1 MTKVNINNNSA
12 ENAANPDA
20 KQEERLII
28 LDTET
33 TGINPRE
40 GHRIVEIGCVEM
52 INRQLT
58 GRNFHAYIKPLD
70 PRGQVL
76 QMEQEVI
83 NIHGLTNEFLDDKP
97 IFSQIV
103 DDFINFIRGGELVI
117 HNAKFDVGFMDHEF
131 SLLNATE
138 RSRNKLPMTADI
150 CTIVDTLKTS
160 KDEFGS
166 PKTLDYLARFYK
178 VDKLIDRTYHGALID
193 AQLLAFVYIE
203 MTRKQSTF
211 NLSVGENNNG
221 DANAIRRLSNDR
233 EKLKVIAASADEIEA
248 HKERLLVVKQ
258 KGADPLW
265 KLPSY

>member
-1 MTKVNINNNSA
+1 VNVNNSQ
-12 ENAANPDA
+12 DSDQ
-20 KQEERLII
+20 QEHRLII

-33 TGINPRE
+33 TGINPRD

-58 GRNFHAYIKPLD
+58 GRNYHVYIKPLD
-70 PRGQVL
+70 QRGQVF
-76 QMEQEVI
+76 QMDQEVI

-97 IFSQIV
+97 TFPQVV
-103 DDFINFIRGGELVI
+103 DDFIDFIRGAELVI
-117 HNAKFDVGFMDHEF
+117 HNAKFDVGFMNNEF
-131 SLLNATE
+131 SLLNFANNAN
-138 RSRNKLPMTADI
+138 NKVPMTEDI
-150 CTIVDTLKTS
+150 CTITDTLKTS

-211 NLSVGENNNG
+211 NLSVGDNSSG
-221 DANAIRRLSNDR
+221 DANAIRRLSDDR
-233 EKLKVIAASADEIEA
+233 VTLKVIVASADEVKA

-258 KGADPLW
+258 KGGEPLW
-265 KLPSY
+265 K

>member
-1 MTKVNINNNSA
+1 MNTSNNPIS
-12 ENAANPDA
+12 NAAKPDNN
-20 KQEERLII
+20 QEERLII

-40 GHRIVEIGCVEM
+40 GHRIVEVGCVEM

-58 GRNFHAYIKPLD
+58 GRTFHAYIKPLD

-103 DDFINFIRGGELVI
+103 DEFIDFIRGGDLVI

-131 SLLNATE
+131 SLLNFAE
-138 RSRNKLPMTADI
+138 RARNKVPMTEDI
-150 CTIVDTLKTS
+150 CTITDTLKTS

-178 VDKLIDRTYHGALID
+178 VDKLVDRTYHGALID

-211 NLSVGENNNG
+211 NLSSGNSTG
-221 DANAIRRLSNDR
+221 DDENAIRRLSNDR

-248 HKERLLVVKQ
+248 HIERLSVVKL
-258 KGADPLW
+258 KGGEPLW
-265 KLPSY
+265 KLPNH

>member
-1 MTKVNINNNSA
+1 LIE
-12 ENAANPDA
+12 ENTQD
-20 KQEERLII
+20 ERLII

-58 GRNFHAYIKPLD
+58 GRNYHVYVKPMAQ
-70 PRGQVL
+70 GM
-76 QMEQEVI
+76 QMVMDQEVI
-83 NIHGLTNEFLDDKP
+83 NIHGLTDDFLRDKP
-97 IFSQIV
+97 VFEQIAQEFV
-103 DDFINFIRGGELVI
+103 NFIKGARLVI

-131 SLLNATE
+131 AMM
-138 RSRNKLPMTADI
+138 RGLPKTSDI
-150 CTIVDTLKTS
+150 CSVTDTLKVA

-203 MTRKQSTF
+203 MTRKQATF
-211 NLSVGENNNG
+211 NLNQGEG
-221 DANAIRRLSNDR
+221 QGSDANAIRRVINDR
-233 EKLKVIAASADEIEA
+233 PKLKVLSATADELTE
-248 HKERLLVVKQ
+248 HEKRLAIVND
-258 KGADPLW
+258 KGATPLW
-265 KLPSY
+265 LK

>member
-1 MTKVNINNNSA
+1 MIE
-12 ENAANPDA
+12 ENRQD
-20 KQEERLII
+20 ERLII

-58 GRNFHAYIKPLD
+58 GRNYHVYIKPMAH
-70 PRGQVL
+70 GM
-76 QMEQEVI
+76 QMVMDQEVI
-83 NIHGLTNEFLDDKP
+83 DIHGLTDEFLHDKP
-97 IFSQIV
+97 VFEQIGQEFV
-103 DDFINFIRGGELVI
+103 DFIKGARLVI

-131 SLLNATE
+131 SMIPGLPKTE
-138 RSRNKLPMTADI
+138 DI
-150 CTIVDTLKTS
+150 CTITDTLKVA

-203 MTRKQSTF
+203 MTRKQATL
-211 NLSVGENNNG
+211 NLQSGDSQAE
-221 DANAIRRLSNDR
+221 DANAIRRVDKNRS
-233 EKLKVIAASADEIEA
+233 KLKVLAATADELIA
-248 HKERLLVVKQ
+248 HENRLAIVAE
-258 KGADPLW
+258 KGAEPLW
-265 KLPSY
+265 KK

>member
-1 MTKVNINNNSA
+1 MFNVNVNTNPV
-12 ENAANPDA
+12 ENQAKPDA
-20 KQEERLII
+20 KLEQRLII

-58 GRNFHAYIKPLD
+58 GRTFHAYIKPLD
-70 PRGQVL
+70 ARGQVL

-83 NIHGLTNEFLDDKP
+83 DIHGLTNEFLDDKP
-97 IFSQIV
+97 IFSQVV

-117 HNAKFDVGFMDHEF
+117 HNAKFDVGFIDHEF
-131 SLLNATE
+131 SLLNSTE
-138 RSRNKLPMTADI
+138 RSGHNKVPMTADI

-203 MTRKQSTF
+203 MTRKQSAF
-211 NLSVGENNNG
+211 NLSVSENNNG
-221 DANAIRRLSNDR
+221 DAKAIRRLNNNR
-233 EKLKVIAASADEIEA
+233 EKLKVITASADEIAA

-258 KGADPLW
+258 KGAEPLW
-265 KLPSY
+265 K

>member
-1 MTKVNINNNSA
+1 MNLS
-12 ENAANPDA
+12 NPPSKTEPKIDS

-58 GRNFHAYIKPLD
+58 GRTFHAYIKPLD
-70 PRGQVL
+70 ARGQVL
-76 QMEQEVI
+76 QMDQEVI
-83 NIHGLTNEFLDDKP
+83 NVHGLTNDFLDDKP
-97 IFSQIV
+97 IFSEVV
-103 DDFINFIRGGELVI
+103 DEFIDFIRGGELVI

-131 SLLNATE
+131 SLLNFAE
-138 RSRNKLPMTADI
+138 RARNKVPMTEDI
-150 CTIVDTLKTS
+150 CTIIDTLKTS

-203 MTRKQSTF
+203 MTREQATF
-211 NLSVGENNNG
+211 NLSVGDNSSG
-221 DANAIRRLSNDR
+221 DQNAVRRLRSDR
-233 EKLKVIAASADEIEA
+233 EKLKVITASADEVEA
-248 HKERLLVVKQ
+248 HKERLLVVKE
-258 KGADPLW
+258 KGGEPLW
-265 KLPSY
+265 KFPSH

>member
-1 MTKVNINNNSA
+1 MIE
-12 ENAANPDA
+12 ENRQD
-20 KQEERLII
+20 ERLIV

-58 GRNFHAYIKPLD
+58 GRNYHVYIKPMAH
-70 PRGQVL
+70 GM
-76 QMEQEVI
+76 QMVMDQEVI
-83 NIHGLTNEFLDDKP
+83 DIHGITDEFLHDKP
-97 IFSQIV
+97 VFEQIGQEFV
-103 DDFINFIRGGELVI
+103 DFIKGARLVI

-131 SLLNATE
+131 SMIPGLPKTE
-138 RSRNKLPMTADI
+138 DI
-150 CTIVDTLKTS
+150 CSITDTLKVA

-203 MTRKQSTF
+203 MTRKQATL
-211 NLSVGENNNG
+211 NLQSGDSQAE
-221 DANAIRRLSNDR
+221 DANAIRRVDKNR
-233 EKLKVIAASADEIEA
+233 PKLKVLAATADELIA
-248 HKERLLVVKQ
+248 HENRLAIVAE
-258 KGADPLW
+258 KGAEPLW
-265 KLPSY
+265 KK

>member
-1 MTKVNINNNSA
+1 MIDTNIQ
-12 ENAANPDA
+12 D
-20 KQEERLII
+20 ERLII

-58 GRNFHAYIKPLD
+58 GRNYHVYVKPMAY
-70 PRGQVL
+70 GMQMV
-76 QMEQEVI
+76 MEQEVI
-83 NIHGLTNEFLDDKP
+83 NVHGLTDDFLQDKP
-97 IFSQIV
+97 VFEQIGQDFV
-103 DDFINFIRGGELVI
+103 DFIKGARLVI

-131 SLLNATE
+131 SMVPG
-138 RSRNKLPMTADI
+138 LPMTADI
-150 CTIVDTLKTS
+150 CTITDTLKVS

-203 MTRKQSTF
+203 MTRKQETL
-211 NLSVGENNNG
+211 NLQSSDSQGA
-221 DANAIRRLSNDR
+221 DANAIRRIDKNR
-233 EKLKVIAASADEIEA
+233 PKLKVLQATADELTK
-248 HKERLLVVKQ
+248 HKDRLAIVND
-258 KGADPLW
+258 KGATPLW
-265 KLPSY
+265 QE

>member
-1 MTKVNINNNSA
+1 MNVNTSQDNTKK
-12 ENAANPDA
+12 D
-20 KQEERLII
+20 QRLII

-33 TGINPRE
+33 TGINPRD

-58 GRNFHAYIKPLD
+58 GRNYHVYIKPLD
-70 PRGQVL
+70 QRGQVFK
-76 QMEQEVI
+76 MDQEVI
-83 NIHGLTNEFLDDKP
+83 NIHGLTNEFLDNKP
-97 IFSQIV
+97 TFPHVV
-103 DDFINFIRGGELVI
+103 DDFIDFIRGAELVI
-117 HNAKFDVGFMDHEF
+117 HNAKFDVGFMNNEF
-131 SLLNATE
+131 SLLNFA
-138 RSRNKLPMTADI
+138 NNANNQVPMTEDI
-150 CTIVDTLKTS
+150 CTITDTLKTS

-211 NLSVGENNNG
+211 NLSVGDNSGG

-233 EKLKVIAASADEIEA
+233 VKLKVITASADEVEA
-248 HKERLLVVKQ
+248 HKERLLVVKE
-258 KGADPLW
+258 KGGEPLW
-265 KLPSY
+265 K

>member
-1 MTKVNINNNSA
+1 LIE
-12 ENAANPDA
+12 ENRQD
-20 KQEERLII
+20 ERLIV

-58 GRNFHAYIKPLD
+58 GRNYHVYIKPMAH
-70 PRGQVL
+70 GM
-76 QMEQEVI
+76 QMVMDQEVI
-83 NIHGLTNEFLDDKP
+83 DIHGITDEFLHDKP
-97 IFSQIV
+97 VFEQIGQEFV
-103 DDFINFIRGGELVI
+103 DFIKGARLVI

-131 SLLNATE
+131 SMIPGLPKTE
-138 RSRNKLPMTADI
+138 DI
-150 CTIVDTLKTS
+150 CSITDTLKVA

-203 MTRKQSTF
+203 MTRKQATL
-211 NLSVGENNNG
+211 NLQSGDSEAE
-221 DANAIRRLSNDR
+221 DANAIRRVDKNR
-233 EKLKVIAASADEIEA
+233 PKLKVLAATADELIA
-248 HKERLLVVKQ
+248 HENRLAIVAE
-258 KGADPLW
+258 KGAEPLW
-265 KLPSY
+265 KK